1 MQRTVGIKALA
12 DCAGSAGH
20 HNEPMTVHGQDYW
33 AKRFAADAA
42 QLEQRRQTGL
52 NQAQAA
58 ADALRQAWPDVRAVH
73 LFGSILDERFREH
86 SDLDLLVDGLPA
98 SDLLD
103 AIALAEAAGPLPVDL
118 KRREDFSADLGD
130 RLLRHSRLL

>member
-1 MQRTVGIKALA
+1 ML
-12 DCAGSAGH
+12 S
-20 HNEPMTVHGQDYW
+20 
-33 AKRFAADAA
+33 
-42 QLEQRRQTGL
+42 
-52 NQAQAA
+52 
-58 ADALRQAWPDVRAVH
+58 RQAWPEVRAIH

-118 KRREDFSADLGD
+118 KRREDFSDDLSD
-130 RLLRHSRLL
+130 RLLRRSRLL

>member
-1 MQRTVGIKALA
+1 
-12 DCAGSAGH
+12 
-20 HNEPMTVHGQDYW
+20 MTVHAQHYW
-33 AKRFAADAA
+33 AKRFASDAA
-42 QLEQRRQTGL
+42 QLEQRRQAGL

-58 ADALRQAWPDVRAVH
+58 ADALRQAWPDVRAIH
-73 LFGSILDERFREH
+73 LFGSILDDRFREH

-118 KRREDFSADLGD
+118 KRREDFNADLGD
-130 RLLRHSRLL
+130 RLLRRSRPL

>member
-1 MQRTVGIKALA
+1 M
-12 DCAGSAGH
+12 S
-20 HNEPMTVHGQDYW
+20 VHAQHYW

-42 QLEQRRQTGL
+42 QLEQRRQAGL
-52 NQAQAA
+52 SQAQAS
-58 ADALRQAWPDVRAVH
+58 ADALRQAWPDVRAIH
-73 LFGSILDERFREH
+73 LFGSILDERFRDH

-118 KRREDFSADLGD
+118 KRLEDFSDDLSD
-130 RLLRHSRLL
+130 RLLRHSRML